1 MKVKT
6 RRFAVCALACAMTAA
21 AGALLPLGA
30 ERASAA
36 EMQAS
41 AAGEVQ
47 ASAAEEVQTSAAE
60 AANEP
65 RALFAHLTLKL
76 EGGNGEVWATAK
88 NVFTLFP
95 GTVEVQ
101 VELYSSTEYPSS
113 YEEMTLERR
122 IYKGDLNQGKELV
135 ARASTDGEQRY
146 WMARMTSNVDGSG
159 KQDKLIGPM
168 LFDGNGNLIESWE
181 N

>member
-36 EMQAS
+36 E
-41 AAGEVQ
+41 VQ
-47 ASAAEEVQTSAAE
+47 TAAAEEVQAAAVE
-60 AANEP
+60 ANEP
-65 RALFAHLTLKL
+65 RALLAYLTIEL

-88 NVFTLFP
+88 NVFTLLP

-101 VELYSSTEYPSS
+101 IELYSSTQLPSS

-135 ARASTDGEQRY
+135 ARASTDGEQRF

-159 KQDKLIGPM
+159 KQDKLVGPM
-168 LFDGNGNLIESWE
+168 LFDGNGNLVESWE

>member
-36 EMQAS
+36 E
-41 AAGEVQ
+41 VQ
-47 ASAAEEVQTSAAE
+47 TSAAEEVQAAAVE
-60 AANEP
+60 ANEP
-65 RALFAHLTLKL
+65 RALLAYLTIEL

-88 NVFTLFP
+88 NVFTLLP

-101 VELYSSTEYPSS
+101 IELYSSTQLPSS

-135 ARASTDGEQRY
+135 ARASTDGEQRF

-159 KQDKLIGPM
+159 KQDKLVGPM
-168 LFDGNGNLIESWE
+168 LFDGNGNLVESWE